1 MVFFLALLLL
11 GVLDGKLPPDERHA
25 ATSSSSASL
34 LILVR
39 ALWRTFLWYR
49 EWFVGTDRRLM
60 LTLGILTRKVA
71 MIPLIKVTDMRYD
84 RPPIGQILG
93 YGSFVLESAGQDQAF
108 RVVHFVPHP
117 DTLYRRISEELFTP
131 SETRFLDRP
140 APGPKVLPGA
150 GARPPPG
157 GSAADPAGSAG
168 VGSRSPGRPPPRTR
182 PRRARSPPRASG
194 RSRPW
199 TPAATSGRRP
209 PWGGR
214 GRPART

>member
-1 MVFFLALLLL
+1 LARLPQTHPGVPPELDRYLTAAEKIVFRTRLHWIRITGPWVVFFLALLLL
-11 GVLDGKLPPDERHA
+11 GVLDSKLPPNAGFRDILVIA
-25 ATSSSSASL
+25 LVVL
-34 LILVR
+34 LIR

-108 RVVHFVPHP
+108 RVVEYVPHP

-131 SETRFLDRP
+131 SATRFVDRP
-140 APGPKVLPGA
+140 PPGPKVLP
-150 GARPPPG
+150 
-157 GSAADPAGSAG
+157 
-168 VGSRSPGRPPPRTR
+168 VQE
-182 PRRARSPPRASG
+182 
-194 RSRPW
+194 
-199 TPAATSGRRP
+199 PAA
-209 PWGGR
+209 PWWKR
-214 GRPART
+214 S